1 VSDHKYDNPVH
12 PTNKFGHAL
21 DLLTRNLGT
30 GTVEGIH
37 LDIACGF
44 GHIAEHVVEQ
54 FGLTYVGVDID
65 ADELAQLTTRGYEG
79 HQADLSRPGAIERL
93 REIIGDRRVASVTF
107 LDGLEHLTDG
117 SYALAAIGTV
127 IAEHQAIA
135 VTSVPNTT
143 HIDLGIKTLLGD
155 WTYTPAGLLDD
166 THYTLYS
173 DRSLRD
179 ALLAGGLRPIDEYN
193 VLVATSDQYFPTDH
207 LGLADHTSF
216 GAWVRSVRDRAE
228 PNAIVNQFVWALT
241 AVPPRTVPTPELKRS
256 SVFLSIIIRNQGRRP
271 QELRE
276 ALLCLAGQTHQDFEV
291 IIVAH
296 KTTYEE
302 QVGIETVIEEQ
313 PPSLRE
319 RISLH
324 LLDHGQRS
332 APLNHG
338 LSVAKG
344 TYVSIFDDDDTVL
357 ADWVAEF
364 AAVARTNSGRI
375 LRGVT
380 LRQKVTVTSVRGV
393 AGVRAIG
400 APTKHFSQKF
410 SLAEHV
416 FQNQSPPIGWVFPR
430 SLHLDFGLQFDESM
444 TTVEDWDF
452 LLQAAEIAG
461 VVDVEK
467 VLAIYRWWIDR
478 ESSRT
483 LHSQEEWRQNE
494 AEIERRIDSRPFL
507 LPAGDTRELR
517 TKLRRLHALEVRVKR
532 QDKVIATMQRQAARQ
547 ARSTGKS
554 GVSVAQPKSL
564 RARLRLRTR
573 ARAALGLQPGKPFLG
588 PIRRRLKLRTRA
600 RRALGRS

>member
-1 VSDHKYDNPVH
+1 MSDHKYDNPVH

-21 DLLTRNLGT
+21 DLLARNIGEAT
-30 GTVEGIH
+30 PGSIH

-44 GHIAEHVVEQ
+44 GHIAEHIVEQ
-54 FGLTYVGVDID
+54 FGLTYVGIDID
-65 ADELAQLTTRGYEG
+65 DVELDQLRERGYEG
-79 HQADLSRPGAIERL
+79 HQADLSRDGAVELL
-93 REIIGDRRVASVTF
+93 RTIIDGRPVASVSF

-117 SYALAAIGTV
+117 QFALAAIGQVLSEHRAVAV
-127 IAEHQAIA
+127 I
-135 VTSVPNTT
+135 SVPNTT
-143 HIDLGIKTLLGD
+143 HIDLGIKTLMGD

-179 ALLAGGLRPIDEYN
+179 ALLAGGMRPIDEYN
-193 VLVATSDQYFPTDH
+193 VSLARSDQHFPTDH

-228 PNAIVNQFVWALT
+228 PHALVNQFVWALT
-241 AVPPRTVPTPELKRS
+241 SVPARPVPTPELERS
-256 SVFLSIIIRNQGRRP
+256 DVFLSVIIRNQGRRP

-276 ALLCLAGQTHQDFEV
+276 ALLCLAAQSNQDFEV
-291 IIVAH
+291 LIVAH
-296 KTTYEE
+296 RTTYEE

-313 PPSLRE
+313 PESLRS
-319 RISLH
+319 RIRLL

-332 APLNHG
+332 APLNFG
-338 LSVAKG
+338 LAHARG
-344 TYVSIFDDDDTVL
+344 TYVAIFDDDDTVL
-357 ADWVAEF
+357 ANWVEEF
-364 AAVARTNSGRI
+364 ANVARTNSGKI

-380 LRQKVTVTSVRGV
+380 LRQKVTVTSVRDI

-400 APTKHFSQKF
+400 APTKHFTQKF

-430 SLHLDFGLQFDESM
+430 SLHLDFGLKFDESM

-483 LHSQEEWRQNE
+483 LHSQDEWRQNE
-494 AEIERRIDSRPFL
+494 SEIARRIDSRPFL

-517 TKLRRLHALEVRVKR
+517 IKLRQLHALEVRVKR

-547 ARSTGKS
+547 ARAKRSSTPTRPTTARG
-554 GVSVAQPKSL
+554 
-564 RARLRLRTR
+564 RLRLRTR
-573 ARAALGLQPGKPFLG
+573 ARSALGLKPGQPFLG
-588 PIRRRLKLRTRA
+588 PVRKRLKLRTRVK
-600 RRALGRS
+600 RVVGRS

>member
-1 VSDHKYDNPVH
+1 MSDHKYDNPVH

-21 DLLTRNLGT
+21 DLLERNLGDAAD
-30 GTVEGIH
+30 GIH

-44 GHIAEHVVEQ
+44 GHIAEHIVEK
-54 FGLTYVGVDID
+54 FGATYVGVDID
-65 ADELAQLTTRGYEG
+65 EAELAQLRERGYEG
-79 HQADLSRPGAIERL
+79 HQADLSRPGATELL
-93 REIIGDRRVASVTF
+93 RSIIDGRRVVSVSF

-117 SYALAAIGTV
+117 QFALAAIGEV
-127 IAEHQAIA
+127 LAEHRA
-135 VTSVPNTT
+135 VAVISVPNTT

-179 ALLAGGLRPIDEYN
+179 ALLAGGMRPVDEYN
-193 VLVATSDQYFPTDH
+193 VLLAQSDQHFPADH

-216 GAWVRSVRDRAE
+216 GAWVRSMRERAE
-228 PNAIVNQFVWALT
+228 PHALVNQFVWALT
-241 AVPPRTVPTPELKRS
+241 AVPPRPVPAPELERS
-256 SVFLSIIIRNQGRRP
+256 DIFLSVIIRNQGRRP

-296 KTTYEE
+296 RTTYAE
-302 QVGIETVIEEQ
+302 QIGIETVIEEQ
-313 PPSLRE
+313 PPSLRG
-319 RISLH
+319 RIRLL
-324 LLDHGQRS
+324 LLDHGPRS
-332 APLNHG
+332 APLNVG
-338 LSVAKG
+338 LQAATGSYVA
-344 TYVSIFDDDDTVL
+344 IFDDDDTVL
-357 ADWVAEF
+357 ANWVEEF
-364 AAVARTNSGRI
+364 AGAAQGHAGKV

-380 LRQKVTVTSVRGV
+380 LRQKVTVTSVRDV

-400 APTKHFSQKF
+400 APTKHFTQKF

-416 FQNQSPPIGWVFPR
+416 FQNQSPPIGWIFPR
-430 SLHLDFGLQFDESM
+430 SLHLDFGMTFDESM

-461 VVDVEK
+461 VADVEK
-467 VLAIYRWWIDR
+467 VLAIYRWWVDR

-494 AEIERRIDSRPFL
+494 GEIARRIDSRPFL

-517 TKLRRLHALEVRVKR
+517 VKLRRLHALEVQVTR
-532 QDKVIATMQRQAARQ
+532 QNKVIATMQRQADRQ
-547 ARSTGKS
+547 RRTTGRPAAAA
-554 GVSVAQPKSL
+554 GPKTL

-573 ARAALGLQPGKPFLG
+573 VRSAMGLQPGQPFLG
-588 PIRRRLKLRTRA
+588 PVRRRLKVRTRIKQLA
-600 RRALGRS
+600 GR

>member
-1 VSDHKYDNPVH
+1 MSDHKYDNPVH

-21 DLLTRNLGT
+21 DLLERNLGADSA
-30 GTVEGIH
+30 GGIH

-44 GHIAEHVVEQ
+44 GHIAEHITEQ
-54 FGLTYVGVDID
+54 FGATYVGVDID
-65 ADELAQLTTRGYEG
+65 EAELVQLRERGYEG
-79 HQADLSRPGAIERL
+79 HQADLSQPGATELL
-93 REIIGDRRVASVTF
+93 RTIIAGRHVVSVSF

-117 SYALAAIGTV
+117 QFALAAIGEV
-127 IAEHQAIA
+127 LAEHRA
-135 VTSVPNTT
+135 VAVISVPNTT
-143 HIDLGIKTLLGD
+143 HIDLGVKTLLGE

-179 ALLAGGLRPIDEYN
+179 ALLAGGMRPIDEYN
-193 VLVATSDQYFPTDH
+193 VLLAQSDQHFPADH

-216 GAWVRSVRDRAE
+216 GAWVRSMRDRAE

-241 AVPPRTVPTPELKRS
+241 AVPARPVPVPELERS
-256 SVFLSIIIRNQGRRP
+256 SVFLSVIIRNQGRRP

-276 ALLCLAGQTHQDFEV
+276 ALLCLAGQTNQDFEI

-296 KTTYEE
+296 RTTYPE
-302 QVGIETVIEEQ
+302 QIGIETVIEEQ
-313 PPSLRE
+313 PASLRE
-319 RISLH
+319 RITLL
-324 LLDHGQRS
+324 LLDHGRRS
-332 APLNHG
+332 APLNFG
-338 LSVAKG
+338 MAAARG

-357 ADWVAEF
+357 ANWVEEF
-364 AAVARTNSGRI
+364 AAVAKGNSGKI

-380 LRQKVTVTSVRGV
+380 LRQKVTVTTVRDV

-400 APTKHFSQKF
+400 APTKHFTQKF

-416 FQNQSPPIGWVFPR
+416 FQNQSPPIGWIFPR
-430 SLHLDFGLQFDESM
+430 SLHLDFGMSFDESM

-461 VVDVEK
+461 VADVEK
-467 VLAIYRWWIDR
+467 VVAIYRWWVDR

-517 TKLRRLHALEVRVKR
+517 AKLRRLHALEVRVKR
-532 QDKVIATMQRQAARQ
+532 QDRVIRTMQQAA
-547 ARSTGKS
+547 GKAAVKR
-554 GVSVAQPKSL
+554 GAQPGPKTL
-564 RARLRLRTR
+564 RARLGLRTR
-573 ARAALGLQPGKPFLG
+573 VRSVIGLKPGQPFLG
-588 PIRRRLKLRTRA
+588 PVRKRLKVRTRVK
-600 RRALGRS
+600 RLTGRS